1 MNFKTT
7 GMRNALV
14 QLGLVLVGVT
24 GVHAVKLLQTASLH
38 ARIFPDTGVE
48 KVWAVQ
54 GNDSTEMIGSEGDYY
69 ITTLKPG
76 NWQIKINA
84 RTPFKDVEYGVFNM
98 KAGTDRDLGEVV
110 LRK

>member
-1 MNFKTT
+1 
-7 GMRNALV
+7 MRNALV

-38 ARIFPDTGVE
+38 TRIFPAE
-48 KVWAVQ
+48 AAERVWAVQ
-54 GNDSTEMIGSEGDYY
+54 GIDSVEMLGSEGDYY

-76 NWQIKINA
+76 NWMIRIDAKKPYKNTDFGI
-84 RTPFKDVEYGVFNM
+84 FNM
-98 KAGTDRDLGEVV
+98 RAGTERDLGEIV